1 MQSIA
6 AKASKLT
13 NLEQKQIKQAT
24 SLQKIGKFDEAEKI
38 YKNILS
44 KSPSIREAFIPLKN
58 IYINSNRINDEI
70 IEYAE
75 LYISS
80 NNNDVLKKVDVID
93 IYILANNDKWKVFLN
108 DIIDGKVNNKKKII
122 KPLLYILLSQNK
134 EQESIEIINKL
145 RIKLN
150 DNSYYAL
157 EMGMHYSLIGNIEK
171 SIDEYLLYLQ
181 YNKNSISIISERI
194 MLLSDYNSYI
204 DKIKLKLNSSKLYES
219 KLILAYLEFKLK
231 NYSQSYELLK
241 SLNDEDKLI
250 EFINDL
256 IKINQI
262 DFAKIVI
269 EDVLTKSTNKIILD
283 KAIFQLA
290 QLFESTINSKEVNM
304 PLSNEIYNNDLL
316 ASPFIKLEESQ
327 SGLLNKAINIYDSLR
342 LNSKKDHKSTYRLA
356 EIKYRIQGDL
366 DNAKKLYEYIYK
378 TSKKINFKKL
388 SLIRI
393 IDINFSK
400 GDLENVKLLIE
411 NYKSSIKNKEL
422 LTLLEIKDIQLTFY
436 MGKKD
441 ELISLC
447 NTLLKK
453 INKDNK
459 YYNDILDILSIAYIA
474 KDDNELNE
482 VSNTKLKL
490 FQNKRVQ
497 VIDLITN
504 SNYKNE
510 KIHNM
515 LQYQLAYLH
524 YLQKNYNQAISTID
538 NINETSLYKEYGNI
552 LISELYDYILNQNN
566 MAIIKYNDFIDAYSS
581 SIFYESIRIRLR
593 ELIKIEKGL

>member
-80 NNNDVLKKVDVID
+80 NNNDVLKKIDVID
-93 IYILANNDKWKVFLN
+93 IYILANNNKWKVFLN
-108 DIIDGKVNNKKKII
+108 DIIDGKINNKKKII
-122 KPLLYILLSQNK
+122 KPLLYILLAQNK

-204 DKIKLKLNSSKLYES
+204 DKIKLKLNSSELYES

-366 DNAKKLYEYIYK
+366 DNAKKLYESIYK
-378 TSKKINFKKL
+378 TSKKINFK
-388 SLIRI
+388 
-393 IDINFSK
+393 
-400 GDLENVKLLIE
+400 
-411 NYKSSIKNKEL
+411 
-422 LTLLEIKDIQLTFY
+422 
-436 MGKKD
+436 
-441 ELISLC
+441 
-447 NTLLKK
+447 
-453 INKDNK
+453 
-459 YYNDILDILSIAYIA
+459 
-474 KDDNELNE
+474 
-482 VSNTKLKL
+482 
-490 FQNKRVQ
+490 
-497 VIDLITN
+497 
-504 SNYKNE
+504 
-510 KIHNM
+510 
-515 LQYQLAYLH
+515 
-524 YLQKNYNQAISTID
+524 
-538 NINETSLYKEYGNI
+538 
-552 LISELYDYILNQNN
+552 
-566 MAIIKYNDFIDAYSS
+566 
-581 SIFYESIRIRLR
+581 
-593 ELIKIEKGL
+593 

>member
-181 YNKNSISIISERI
+181 Y
-194 MLLSDYNSYI
+194 
-204 DKIKLKLNSSKLYES
+204 
-219 KLILAYLEFKLK
+219 
-231 NYSQSYELLK
+231 
-241 SLNDEDKLI
+241 
-250 EFINDL
+250 
-256 IKINQI
+256 
-262 DFAKIVI
+262 
-269 EDVLTKSTNKIILD
+269 
-283 KAIFQLA
+283 
-290 QLFESTINSKEVNM
+290 
-304 PLSNEIYNNDLL
+304 
-316 ASPFIKLEESQ
+316 
-327 SGLLNKAINIYDSLR
+327 
-342 LNSKKDHKSTYRLA
+342 H
-356 EIKYRIQGDL
+356 
-366 DNAKKLYEYIYK
+366 
-378 TSKKINFKKL
+378 
-388 SLIRI
+388 
-393 IDINFSK
+393 
-400 GDLENVKLLIE
+400 
-411 NYKSSIKNKEL
+411 
-422 LTLLEIKDIQLTFY
+422 
-436 MGKKD
+436 
-441 ELISLC
+441 
-447 NTLLKK
+447 
-453 INKDNK
+453 
-459 YYNDILDILSIAYIA
+459 
-474 KDDNELNE
+474 
-482 VSNTKLKL
+482 
-490 FQNKRVQ
+490 
-497 VIDLITN
+497 
-504 SNYKNE
+504 
-510 KIHNM
+510 
-515 LQYQLAYLH
+515 
-524 YLQKNYNQAISTID
+524 
-538 NINETSLYKEYGNI
+538 
-552 LISELYDYILNQNN
+552 
-566 MAIIKYNDFIDAYSS
+566 
-581 SIFYESIRIRLR
+581 
-593 ELIKIEKGL
+593 